1 MSYKKNGNN
10 KAYENLK
17 ANPDVKKHM
26 LEACI
31 MADKEDSLVANA
43 DGQGIRRIGM
53 KKKEYGEIFKKVAV
67 ASLSLAATGAIVA
80 GVATYRNDNNLGNN
94 SMVAKETT
102 IKETQANTEK
112 EIKTQNIGSKKLK
125 KSQKYGCICMDY
137 CDDEGNIIEYNGD
150 SANEKNHV
158 GEYGKY
164 LIMQTMTDS
173 DGNFDIK
180 VKDGNTFK
188 KVDSIKRDGRF
199 DFVETKYYGDNLYYF
214 DYEGLRTLN
223 LKTCKA
229 DYVFKYSEA
238 DTKLVNNLWH
248 SYIEIDDIYDNYIY
262 ISGYIDIDEKTTN
275 PYIYSYDRVNKK
287 LNKINDRYYGR
298 VLKDDLIITKEKPEY
313 KMSGDCGSL
322 SESPIYIE
330 RKVNGNLETIKKL
343 GNRVW
348 ALTENDDNYLSFS
361 KKNKDK
367 LYYVSFEKIKET
379 SESDYSEITVMSYD
393 IKTNETEKIDTFNIP
408 NMSLGDK
415 GLWIQKITDDCIKLY
430 YQNTKNHQED
440 AEYNFKNKKFTH
452 EEVKVVK

>member
-1 MSYKKNGNN
+1 MSYRKNGNN

-31 MADKEDSLVANA
+31 MADKEDSLVRNA
-43 DGQGIRRIGM
+43 DGLGIRRIEKM
-53 KKKEYGEIFKKVAV
+53 RKKEHGEIFKKVAV

-102 IKETQANTEK
+102 IKETQK
-112 EIKTQNIGSKKLK
+112 IGNEKLK

-150 SANEKNHV
+150 SANEKNRV
-158 GEYGKY
+158 GKYGKY
-164 LIMQTMTDS
+164 LIMQTVTDS

-188 KVDSIKRDGRF
+188 KVDSIKRDGR
-199 DFVETKYYGDNLYYF
+199 DDLVETKYYGDNLYYF

-229 DYVFKYSEA
+229 DYVFKFSEA
-238 DTKLVNNLWH
+238 DTKLVNNLWD
-248 SYIEIDDIYDNYIY
+248 SNIEIDDIYDNYIY
-262 ISGYIDIDEKTTN
+262 ISGCIDTDEKATN
-275 PYIYSYDRVNKK
+275 LYIYSYDRVNKK
-287 LNKINDRYYGR
+287 LNKINDRYYAR
-298 VLKDDLIITKEKPEY
+298 DVKDDLIITEESPEY
-313 KMSGDCGSL
+313 KMSDDCGSL
-322 SESPIYIE
+322 SESPTYIE

-348 ALTENDDNYLSFS
+348 AYTEDGDNYLSFS
-361 KKNKDK
+361 KKNKDI

-408 NMSLGDK
+408 NMNMGDK
-415 GLWIQKITDDCIKLY
+415 GLWIQKITDDSIKLY
-430 YQNTKNHQED
+430 YDNTKNHQED